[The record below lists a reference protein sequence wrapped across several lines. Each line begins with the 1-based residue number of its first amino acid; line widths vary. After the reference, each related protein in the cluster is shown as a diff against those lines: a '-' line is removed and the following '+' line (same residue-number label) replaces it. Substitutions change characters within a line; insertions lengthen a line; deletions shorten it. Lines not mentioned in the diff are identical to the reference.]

1 RIRNVSNLLSTSFHS
16 TKRCRSRLE
25 ELSTRESKDTLE
37 TLTMLY
43 SDNLERSDEWAKK
56 ALEYLKSLNRVKAVM
71 IVEGRQS
78 FAEDDTNLL

>member
-1 RIRNVSNLLSTSFHS
+1 KRLL
-16 TKRCRSRLE
+16 RLE
-25 ELSTRESKDTLE
+25 ELSTRESKDTFE

-43 SDNLERSDEWAKK
+43 SDNLEWSDEWAKK
-56 ALEYLKSLNRVKAVM
+56 ALEYLKSKNSVKADM